1 MLMNEENKAAIEAIL
16 FAVAEPVAYQQL
28 AEWLK
33 LTQAEV
39 RLILNEMQKEYAEEK
54 RGITVFLEKTACR
67 LGTKPQ
73 YTELLMQVQKIPT
86 RRLSMATLETLAIIA
101 YRQPV
106 TRPQV
111 DEIRG
116 VKSEKVVQGL
126 AERGLIRECG
136 RLDVP
141 GRPALY
147 ETTELFLEH
156 FSLKSLADLPPLE

>member
-116 VKSEKVVQGL
+116 VKSEKVMQGL

-156 FSLKSLADLPPLE
+156 FSLKSLEDLPPLE